1 MRRTTTETM
10 KNLYL
15 GEFHYFATGEGS
27 HTYLAVISAETK
39 DDALNIFI
47 DKTVKK
53 WYPVQLHNEQSRK
66 FVSYGCKATPI
77 KEVTLEN
84 YDGALKSILESV
96 IDIIKKGG
104 MGDNGFEYYLSF
116 NLS

>member
-1 MRRTTTETM
+1 M

-15 GEFHYFATGEGS
+15 GEFNYFATGEGS
-27 HTYLAVISAETK
+27 HTYLSVISAETK
-39 DDALNIFI
+39 DAALNLFI

-53 WYPVQLHNEQSRK
+53 WCPVHLQDEQLRK

-77 KEVTLEN
+77 KKVNLEN
-84 YDGALKSILESV
+84 YNGSLKSILESV